1 MATNTNNTNNPNTLI
16 INYDNDTGSF
26 NDNNISQ
33 HMLCTTR
40 YMHITPHSYI
50 LCIPRVPYTATKM
63 DLARA
68 VENQILSLGKGRST
82 EIENFEYVKNVTFI
96 RAFDKVDFDQ
106 HRATRLNAEVYGFE
120 TSRSAAYGDPWYKI
134 AFVNVDILPKYD
146 EYAVEYYTNGE
157 NAFYNGVCRGDIV
170 INSWLNAFFV
180 AHPRTYFQQQQQPQ
194 PQPQEQQQEQ
204 PKKKSEKT
212 QEKTGAQ
219 DSAFQKWKYEFKL
232 RQLERKVKEH
242 ENTIRQYELDT
253 LRNQNMVNE
262 YAESMRFLTRQRLDS
277 PELCGLHCTS
287 NGLTSYI
294 PAMNNRYSR
303 VCVSDTTFLEV
314 NRNMKLKQ
322 MNGGVIS
329 ACDDCD
335 ACQEMIHSIDHA
347 RPEERDQLFAD
358 IEQMICR
365 VNKGVQR
372 FEKLH
377 LNAERSLFG
386 LRNRKV
392 VEDFGAYLN
401 TALEIVEEVT
411 SRVSTF
417 TQDLEYAKC
426 YGQLFRHHHYAS
438 TSSTYNYDYSEDADQ
453 VDNESC
459 DNAGI
464 ESTQQMLHY
473 FDEHNQELYKQ
484 QQEQQQQQQEQQQ
497 QQQEQ
502 QQQQQEQS
510 ESYPA
515 LSGGSVYH
523 EEAVIVEGEE
533 DAVNCSE
540 TVAVAETTTARTTT
554 TVIQESQQNKKSSWI
569 SSWF

>member
-1 MATNTNNTNNPNTLI
+1 
-16 INYDNDTGSF
+16 
-26 NDNNISQ
+26 
-33 HMLCTTR
+33 MLCTTR

-68 VENQILSLGKGRST
+68 VENQILSLGKGKST
-82 EIENFEYVKNVTFI
+82 EIENFEYVKNVTFV
-96 RAFDKVDFDQ
+96 RAFDQFDFDQ
-106 HRATRLNAEVYGFE
+106 HRAARFNAEVYGFE
-120 TSRSAAYGDPWYKI
+120 TSCSASAYGDPWYKI
-134 AFVNVDILPKYD
+134 AFVNVDIPPKYD
-146 EYAVEYYTNGE
+146 EYAVEFYTNGE
-157 NAFYNGVCRGDIV
+157 DAFYNGVCRGDIV
-170 INSWLNAFFV
+170 INSWTNAFFV
-180 AHPRTYFQQQQQPQ
+180 AHPRTYFQEQEQPQ
-194 PQPQEQQQEQ
+194 PQ

-219 DSAFQKWKYEFKL
+219 ASAFQKWKYEFKL

-262 YAESMRFLTRQRLDS
+262 YAESMRFLTRRRMDS

-287 NGLTSYI
+287 NGLTSYL
-294 PAMNNRYSR
+294 PALNNRYSR

-322 MNGGVIS
+322 MNGGVIGM
-329 ACDDCD
+329 CDECD
-335 ACQEMIHSIDHA
+335 ACQEMIHSIDHTC
-347 RPEERDQLFAD
+347 PEERDQLFAD

-365 VNKGVQR
+365 VNKGVRR

-377 LNAERSLFG
+377 VVAERSLFG

-392 VEDFGAYLN
+392 LEDFGAYLN
-401 TALEIVEEVT
+401 TALEITEEVT

-426 YGQLFRHHHYAS
+426 YGKLFRDHHYAS
-438 TSSTYNYDYSEDADQ
+438 TSSTYNYDYDYSEDADQ
-453 VDNESC
+453 VYDEHDNHDNC
-459 DNAGI
+459 DNTGI

-484 QQEQQQQQQEQQQ
+484 QQEQQQEQP
-497 QQQEQ
+497 
-502 QQQQQEQS
+502 
-510 ESYPA
+510 ESSPT
-515 LSGGSVYH
+515 LNSVLHH
-523 EEAVIVEGEE
+523 EEAVVVEGEE
-533 DAVNCSE
+533 DAANG
-540 TVAVAETTTARTTT
+540 AETAAIAEI
-554 TVIQESQQNKKSSWI
+554 VVQETQQKKKSGGWL
-569 SSWF
+569 WF